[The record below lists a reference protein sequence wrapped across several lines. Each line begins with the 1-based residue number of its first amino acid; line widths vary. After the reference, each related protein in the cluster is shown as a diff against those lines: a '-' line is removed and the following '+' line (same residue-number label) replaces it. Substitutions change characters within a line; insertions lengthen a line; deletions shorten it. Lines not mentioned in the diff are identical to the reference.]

1 MKRLLLLSLLCGL
14 LAACAT
20 PTEPQAPGE
29 SPSPAASPAPAASPS
44 ASPAASPAPA
54 TGTQPAND
62 PAEAIR
68 LLASCV
74 ANSGTAAATTAST
87 LTDRAGLAQMAQD
100 QGRMDLAQ
108 QQYDTVRNTV
118 NNLQTQYG
126 FSCVD

>member
-1 MKRLLLLSLLCGL
+1 MKRLLLISLLCGL
-14 LAACAT
+14 LAACTT

-29 SPSPAASPAPAASPS
+29 SPSPASPAPAASPS
-44 ASPAASPAPA
+44 TSPAPA
-54 TGTQPAND
+54 AGTQPAND

-74 ANSGTAAATTAST
+74 ANSGTAAASTAST

-108 QQYDTVRNTV
+108 QQYDFVRNTV
-118 NNLQTQYG
+118 NNLQTEYG
-126 FSCVD
+126 FSCID